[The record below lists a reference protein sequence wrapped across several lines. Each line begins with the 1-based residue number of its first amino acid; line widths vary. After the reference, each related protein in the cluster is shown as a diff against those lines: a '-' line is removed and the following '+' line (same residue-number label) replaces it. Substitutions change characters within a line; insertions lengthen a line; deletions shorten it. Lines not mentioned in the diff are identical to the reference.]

1 MSKSTKWHSRGL
13 MHSIKRTDFIAWS
26 RKKEP
31 KRLPELETRV
41 HCEARF
47 HVSYTKRAKDDESRE
62 ISNGP
67 TPSAMHRICE
77 KKKRNRC
84 SREVVQSWPWFL
96 MIFALQLG
104 HPRFAVHNSK
114 WSAFIFCSCLSASHE
129 FRFRNLVLYWPH
141 HCHQVYS
148 IPTFSSSGKILFIG
162 GPFQGKVNQTFVGQ
176 RSVFCWWF
184 LQNKK

>member
-1 MSKSTKWHSRGL
+1 

-47 HVSYTKRAKDDESRE
+47 HVSYTKRAKDDEFRE

-67 TPSAMHRICE
+67 TPSAMHRISE

-114 WSAFIFCSCLSASHE
+114 HFLLMSLSFTWISISKPCSFIGHITASKCIPFPPSAP
-129 FRFRNLVLYWPH
+129 VGK
-141 HCHQVYS
+141 
-148 IPTFSSSGKILFIG
+148 SSSLEDPSKA
-162 GPFQGKVNQTFVGQ
+162 
-176 RSVFCWWF
+176 R
-184 LQNKK
+184 

>member
-129 FRFRNLVLYWPH
+129 FRFRNLVLLLATSLP
-141 HCHQVYS
+141 
-148 IPTFSSSGKILFIG
+148 SSVFHSHLQLQWEN
-162 GPFQGKVNQTFVGQ
+162 PLHWRTLPRQGKPDLCRPTICVLLMVLT
-176 RSVFCWWF
+176 
-184 LQNKK
+184 K